1 MSQDGKGQLIPKDI
15 KGNGRNSKWKHCP
28 CGGEFYA
35 ATNSKFA
42 KCSNG
47 EVRCTS
53 CYRQAKKFGSGG
65 LGCGPDCSEIAAKMW
80 GNGESES

>member
-15 KGNGRNSKWKHCP
+15 KVNEPSKRWKPCP

-35 ATNSKFA
+35 SPTSKFA

-47 EVRCTS
+47 EVRCTN
-53 CYRQAKKFGSGG
+53 CFRPAKKFGRGG
-65 LGCGPDCSEIAAKMW
+65 LGCGPGCHEIAEAIHGTSK
-80 GNGESES
+80 SQ